1 MAMNY
6 EDTCV
11 ITCTDNDKVMKGEI
25 LDFKEGKSL
34 SVTLNRQVKI
44 MLFYDVKAKKYIG
57 HQAGLEFT
65 TDGPK
70 GHAVRNG
77 RG

>member
-6 EDTCV
+6 EDTCTL
-11 ITCTDNDKVMKGEI
+11 TCTDNDKQMTAEV
-25 LDFKEGKSL
+25 LDFKENKSL
-34 SVTLNRQVKI
+34 SVTLNRQVKV
-44 MLFYDVKAKKYIG
+44 MLFYDAKAKKYIG

-65 TDGPK
+65 TAGPR